1 MSLEPHG
8 GAGGEQ
14 TPALS
19 ISSRSPAL
27 AVPRSIAT
35 RPIEAAGSAD
45 PRERAMSASLLH
57 MWNIVVKWRWP
68 IVAMATLGVCAGV
81 IATLITTPI
90 YRASTTIQID
100 NEPPKVQAVAGG
112 PSYSSWEDPEKFA
125 LTQYELLRS
134 RTLAERVVQN
144 DNLADDDALLHP
156 PETKP
161 FWSGLLH
168 PNRKPLPPSP
178 ASHAARMA
186 SATSVVMG
194 GLGIDPIR
202 ASRLVKIT
210 FESPDP
216 AVAARIANAVA
227 ANFIS
232 WNLERRYDASAQA
245 RKFLEDRLAQTRQA
259 LEDSQKRGSAF
270 DQQNRLITVTAPPV
284 GGAASGSSAPAS
296 ATSQTGESIDAAD
309 LSALDS
315 SLSAATAAR
324 IQAQQHWT
332 QAQSTPDSQLPEVIG
347 DPSYQG
353 LRAQRDA
360 ANADYQQN
368 LRLYRPNYPTMVD
381 AKAKID
387 ALNQQIAAI
396 ATSIRGGLKTQ
407 YETAARN
414 EGQLRGEV
422 EQRKGHLL
430 VAQSKRVEEGF
441 INTDISTSQSLY
453 DSMLASYKQIGVAGA
468 IEDNNISFV
477 DKAQTPHS
485 PIKPQPMNNLFVF
498 TTVGLA
504 LGIAL
509 AFLLEQF
516 DLSLKVPEDVER
528 ELGLPVLATIPV
540 LGGAA
545 SAVRALENP
554 KSQLSEGYYS
564 ARAALELST
573 EDGVPANLLVT
584 SSMKGEGKSTSALAL
599 AAGFGRLGMR
609 VLLIDADMRNPSQ
622 HRLLARDNSVGLSSL
637 LAGGTDVSPA
647 FQPTGYPNL
656 TFLAAGRPPP
666 NPSELLASGKMSQL
680 LQAAKEHF
688 DLVVVDA
695 PPVMGLADAPQLAT
709 IVAGVLLVVE
719 ANATKRDIAKAT
731 VRRLRATNC
740 HMLGALFTKFD
751 IRKAGYAYGYAYS
764 YGYGRGYGFDY
775 GADVQPTGRLAGL
788 LRIAQSVGN
797 RNKE

>member
-1 MSLEPHG
+1 MSLEPHE
-8 GAGGEQ
+8 GAGGEERPAP
-14 TPALS
+14 PALS
-19 ISSRSPAL
+19 ITSRSPAL
-27 AVPRSIAT
+27 AVPRTLAT
-35 RPIEAAGSAD
+35 TPIDASGPAD

-57 MWNIVVKWRWP
+57 IWNIVVKWRWP
-68 IVAMATLGVCAGV
+68 IAAMAALGLVAGV
-81 IATLITTPI
+81 LATLITTPV
-90 YRASTTIQID
+90 YRATTTIQID
-100 NEPPKVQAVAGG
+100 SEPPKVQAVSGQNF
-112 PSYSSWEDPEKFA
+112 SWEDPEKYA
-125 LTQYELLRS
+125 LTQLELLKS
-134 RTLAERVVQN
+134 RTLAERVAQN
-144 DNLADDDALLHP
+144 EDLADDDALLHP

-161 FWSGLLH
+161 FWSRLL
-168 PNRKPLPPSP
+168 PRKPVPPSP
-178 ASHAARMA
+178 ASHASRTA
-186 SATSVVMG
+186 SAASMVAS
-194 GLGIDPIR
+194 GLTVDPVR
-202 ASRLVKIT
+202 ASRLVKIS

-259 LEDSQKRGSAF
+259 LEDSQRRGNTF
-270 DQQNRLITVTAPPV
+270 DQQNRLISVAGAAPAPQAGGGVTAS
-284 GGAASGSSAPAS
+284 SGVPA
-296 ATSQTGESIDAAD
+296 QTGESIDAAD
-309 LSALDS
+309 LSSLDA

-324 IQAQQHWT
+324 IQAEQHWS
-332 QAQSTPDSQLPEVIG
+332 QAQSTADSQLPEVIADG
-347 DPSYQG
+347 AYQT

-387 ALNQQIAAI
+387 ALNQQIVAI
-396 ATSIRGGLKTQ
+396 ATSIRGGLKSQ
-407 YETAARN
+407 YEVALKN
-414 EGQLRGEV
+414 ESQLRGEV
-422 EQRKGHLL
+422 ERRKAQLL
-430 VAQSKRVEEGF
+430 ASQSKRVEEGF
-441 INTDISTSQSLY
+441 INTDINTSQSLY
-453 DSMLASYKQIGVAGA
+453 DSMLTSYKQIGVAGA

-477 DKAQTPHS
+477 DKAVQPHW
-485 PIKPQPMNNLFVF
+485 PIKPQPMNNLFTFGVL
-498 TTVGLA
+498 GLG

-509 AFLLEQF
+509 GFLLEQF

-528 ELGLPVLATIPV
+528 ELGLPVLASIPILNSNV
-540 LGGAA
+540 

-622 HRLLARDNSVGLSSL
+622 HRLLARDNGVGLSSL
-637 LAGGTDVSPA
+637 LAGGADLSPA
-647 FQPTGYPNL
+647 FQPTGYANL

-666 NPSELLASGKMSQL
+666 NPSELLAGGKM
-680 LQAAKEHF
+680 LQILTAAKEHF
-688 DLVVVDA
+688 DLVVIDA
-695 PPVMGLADAPQLAT
+695 PPVMGLADAPQLAN
-709 IVAGVLLVVE
+709 IAAGVLLVVE

-731 VRRLRATNC
+731 VRRLRATHA
-740 HMLGALFTKFD
+740 HMLGVLFTKFD
-751 IRKAGYAYGYAYS
+751 IKKAGYAYGYAYS

-775 GADVQPTGRLAGL
+775 GSTPQPVGRLAGL
-788 LRIAQSVGN
+788 LRIAQSVGE
-797 RNKE
+797 RRRG

>member
-1 MSLEPHG
+1 MSLEPHD
-8 GAGGEQ
+8 GAGGEERP
-14 TPALS
+14 PAMS

-27 AVPRSIAT
+27 AVPRTIAT
-35 RPIEAAGSAD
+35 RPIEAAGPAD

-57 MWNIVVKWRWP
+57 MWNIVMKWRWP
-68 IVAMATLGVCAGV
+68 IVAMATLGLCAGMIV
-81 IATLITTPI
+81 TLITVPV
-90 YRASTTIQID
+90 YRATTTIQID
-100 NEPPKVQAVAGG
+100 TEPAKVQAVTSQQA
-112 PSYSSWEDPEKFA
+112 SFDDPEKYY

-134 RTLAERVVQN
+134 RTLAERVAQSE
-144 DNLADDDALLHP
+144 NLGEDDALMHP
-156 PETKP
+156 PETKSI
-161 FWSGLLH
+161 FSKIL
-168 PNRKPLPPSP
+168 NRKPRPPS
-178 ASHAARMA
+178 AAGHAARAA
-186 SATSVVMG
+186 SAARMVAG
-194 GLGIDPIR
+194 GLTVDPVR
-202 ASRLVKIT
+202 ASRLVRIS
-210 FESPDP
+210 FDSPDP

-232 WNLERRYDASAQA
+232 WNLERRYEASAQA
-245 RKFLEDRLAQTRQA
+245 RKFLEDRLAQTRQT
-259 LEDSQKRGSAF
+259 LEDSQRRGNAF
-270 DQQNRLITVTAPPV
+270 DQQNRLISL
-284 GGAASGSSAPAS
+284 GGAAPTPQTGGGVTASSSAPA
-296 ATSQTGESIDAAD
+296 QTGESIDAAD
-309 LSALDS
+309 LSALDT
-315 SLSAATAAR
+315 SLSTATAAR
-324 IQAQQHWT
+324 IQAQQHWS
-332 QAQSTPDSQLPEVIG
+332 QAQSTPDSQLPEVIA
-347 DPSYQG
+347 DTSYQA
-353 LRAQRDA
+353 LRAQRDT

-396 ATSIRGGLKTQ
+396 ATSIRGGLKSQ
-407 YETAARN
+407 YEVAVRN
-414 EGQLRGEV
+414 ESQLKGEV
-422 EQRKGHLL
+422 EARKGHLL
-430 VAQSKRVEEGF
+430 ASQSKRVEEGF
-441 INTDISTSQSLY
+441 INTDINTSQSLY
-453 DSMLASYKQIGVAGA
+453 DSMLASYKQIGVQGA

-477 DKAQTPHS
+477 DKAQTPHW
-485 PIKPQPMNNLFVF
+485 PIKPQPMNNLFAF
-498 TTVGLA
+498 GSVGLA

-540 LGGAA
+540 LNANV

-573 EDGVPANLLVT
+573 EDGVPANILVT

-666 NPSELLASGKMSQL
+666 NPSELLASGKMLQL
-680 LQAAKEHF
+680 LTAAKEHF

-731 VRRLRATNC
+731 VRRLQATHC
-740 HMLGALFTKFD
+740 HVLGVLFTKFD

-775 GADVQPTGRLAGL
+775 GATAQPVSRLAGL
-788 LRIAQSVGN
+788 LRIAQSVGD
-797 RNKE
+797 RRRE